1 MNEPDLCFS
10 WRSHIKTFDGRY
22 IYFPG
27 RCTYKLIHDCADNL
41 FSVHVFGDPLCKN
54 LTRCRRS
61 VNLYLGGVDIKVSL
75 VLNFTGSL
83 WGKLTLAIIS
93 INVMVSLESGV
104 SRPVM
109 RKIPSDLFRRTWPSY
124 SGRQERF
131 SSSHREQCCHR
142 KSVQLC
148 SYVRLQ
154 WDNGIMGWYRCGLRA
169 CLSQSQE

>member
-1 MNEPDLCFS
+1 MNQFSISKCIVSDVIPALFNDELSLKFFISSLPVPSGAMNEPDLCFS

-61 VNLYLGGVDIKVSL
+61 VNLYLGGVDIKVNL

-83 WGKLTLAIIS
+83 WGKTYL
-93 INVMVSLESGV
+93 
-104 SRPVM
+104 
-109 RKIPSDLFRRTWPSY
+109 
-124 SGRQERF
+124 
-131 SSSHREQCCHR
+131 SHHLYQC
-142 KSVQLC
+142 
-148 SYVRLQ
+148 
-154 WDNGIMGWYRCGLRA
+154 NG
-169 CLSQSQE
+169 